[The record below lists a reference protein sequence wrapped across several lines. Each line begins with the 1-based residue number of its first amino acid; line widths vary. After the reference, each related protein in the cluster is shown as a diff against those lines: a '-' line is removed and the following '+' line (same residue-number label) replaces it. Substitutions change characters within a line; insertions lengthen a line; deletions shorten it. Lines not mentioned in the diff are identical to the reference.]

1 MLEVISACIWNQVR
15 AIKEDFASYPTIES
29 TIFKN
34 VVERLSITNHYITL
48 HAIRE
53 LHKHGVHVIFEQES
67 LDSSNAD
74 HTLLISIISAIA
86 EEENE
91 NRRKNVNWGMER
103 RLENG
108 TSRLYTRPC
117 YGYTRDTCGE
127 LVINEQQADVVK
139 MCTLFI

>member
-15 AIKEDFASYPTIES
+15 AIKERLRQLS
-29 TIFKN
+29 N
-34 VVERLSITNHYITL
+34 QLNRLSLKMWLSDCPSPIIIL
-48 HAIRE
+48 PPAIQE

-108 TSRLYTRPC
+108 TSRLYTRPLLWL
-117 YGYTRDTCGE
+117 YKGYMR
-127 LVINEQQADVVK
+127 
-139 MCTLFI
+139 